1 MQLNQ
6 QFQEIAEK
14 YKQDNEKFEVYS
26 YVFKY
31 VETDEEFYYYILY
44 KKYQQGKGNM
54 VLSSKRGLI
63 DKQEAVKIAYFFL
76 THNGTAIAANHVINK
91 IRKRSKEYVEELM
104 ELLLKNRHLLK
115 PLQGSIDIVI
125 DILTL
130 QAKNTER
137 INQIYQELLQLD
149 QGIHTG
155 TKVLTKELWQKGR
168 NLIKD
173 YDALV
178 YSEVKQVI
186 YNIPEAEK
194 IMSYLNERSHFSF
207 IDRFKAR
214 KILRKMERLYGAE
227 AKQDLLNSLEGFE
240 KDFQG
245 NFFTKTRG
253 ELSTD
258 EYVQFIHQMAE
269 YEYKK
274 NLLEICRNP

>member
-76 THNGTAIAANHVINK
+76 THNGTAKAANHVINK
-91 IRKRSKEYVEELM
+91 NRKRSKEYVEELI

-115 PLQGSIDIVI
+115 PLQSSIDIVI

-137 INQIYQELLQLD
+137 INQIYQDLLELD
-149 QGIHTG
+149 QRIHTG
-155 TKVLTKELWQKGR
+155 TKVLTEKLWQKGR

-178 YSEVKQVI
+178 YSEVKEVI
-186 YNIPEAEK
+186 NNIPEAEK

-207 IDRFKAR
+207 IDGFKAR

-227 AKQDLLNSLEGFE
+227 AKQDLQNSLEGFE

>member
-1 MQLNQ
+1 M
-6 QFQEIAEK
+6 
-14 YKQDNEKFEVYS
+14 
-26 YVFKY
+26 
-31 VETDEEFYYYILY
+31 
-44 KKYQQGKGNM
+44 
-54 VLSSKRGLI
+54 
-63 DKQEAVKIAYFFL
+63 
-76 THNGTAIAANHVINK
+76 
-91 IRKRSKEYVEELM
+91 EELM

-115 PLQGSIDIVI
+115 PLQSSIDIVI

-137 INQIYQELLQLD
+137 INQIYQDLLELD
-149 QGIHTG
+149 QRIHTG
-155 TKVLTKELWQKGR
+155 TKVLTEKLWQKGR

-207 IDRFKAR
+207 IDGFKAR

-227 AKQDLLNSLEGFE
+227 AKQDLQNSLEGFE

>member
-6 QFQEIAEK
+6 QFLEIVEK

-44 KKYQQGKGNM
+44 KKYRQGKGNM
-54 VLSSKRGLI
+54 VLSSIRGLI

-76 THNGTAIAANHVINK
+76 THNGTANAAIHVINK
-91 IRKRSKEYVEELM
+91 NRKRSKEYVEELM

-115 PLQGSIDIVI
+115 PLQSSIDIVI

-137 INQIYQELLQLD
+137 INQIYQDLLELD
-149 QGIHTG
+149 QRIHTG
-155 TKVLTKELWQKGR
+155 TKVLTEKLWQKGR

-207 IDRFKAR
+207 IDGFKAR

-227 AKQDLLNSLEGFE
+227 AKQDLQNSLEGFE

>member
-76 THNGTAIAANHVINK
+76 THNGTAKAANHVINK
-91 IRKRSKEYVEELM
+91 NRKRSKEYVEELI

-137 INQIYQELLQLD
+137 INQIYQELLELD

-168 NLIKD
+168 NLMKD
-173 YDALV
+173 FDALV
-178 YSEVKQVI
+178 YSEVKEVI
-186 YNIPEAEK
+186 NNIPEAEK
-194 IMSYLNERSHFSF
+194 IMSYLNERRHFSF

-214 KILRKMERLYGAE
+214 KIAGKMEKLYGAE

>member
-6 QFQEIAEK
+6 QFLEIAEK

-76 THNGTAIAANHVINK
+76 THNGTAKAANHVINK
-91 IRKRSKEYVEELM
+91 NRKRSKEYVEELI

-115 PLQGSIDIVI
+115 PLQSSIDIVI

-137 INQIYQELLQLD
+137 INQIYQDLLELD
-149 QGIHTG
+149 QRIHTG
-155 TKVLTKELWQKGR
+155 TKVLTEKLWQKGR

-178 YSEVKQVI
+178 YSEVKEVI
-186 YNIPEAEK
+186 NNIPEAEK

-207 IDRFKAR
+207 IDGFKAR

-227 AKQDLLNSLEGFE
+227 AKQDLQNSLEGFE

>member
-14 YKQDNEKFEVYS
+14 YKRENEKYEVYP

-31 VETDEEFYYYILY
+31 TETDEEFYYYILY
-44 KKYQQGKGNM
+44 KKYQEGKGM
-54 VLSSKRGLI
+54 LVLSSNRGLLN
-63 DKQEAVKIAYFFL
+63 KQEGVEIAYFFL

-91 IRKRSKEYVEELM
+91 IGKRSKEYVEELM
-104 ELLLKNRHLLK
+104 ELLLKNEQLLK
-115 PLQGSIDIVI
+115 PLQSSLNIII

-130 QAKNTER
+130 QANNTDR
-137 INQIYQELLQLD
+137 ISQIYQKILELD

-155 TKVLTKELWQKGR
+155 TKVLTKKLWQKGR
-168 NLIKD
+168 NLIRD

-178 YSEVKQVI
+178 YSEVKEVI
-186 YNIPEAEK
+186 NNIPEAEK
-194 IMSYLNERSHFSF
+194 IISYLNEGRHFSLVN
-207 IDRFKAR
+207 RFKAR
-214 KILRKMERLYGAE
+214 KIARKMEKLYGAE

-269 YEYKK
+269 NDYKR
-274 NLLEICRNP
+274 NLLRDCRNP

>member
-6 QFQEIAEK
+6 QFLEIVEK

-44 KKYQQGKGNM
+44 KKYRQGKGNM
-54 VLSSKRGLI
+54 VLSSIRGLI

-76 THNGTAIAANHVINK
+76 THNGTANAANHVINK
-91 IRKRSKEYVEELM
+91 NRKRSKEYVEELM

-115 PLQGSIDIVI
+115 PLQSSIDIVI

-137 INQIYQELLQLD
+137 INQIYQDLLELD
-149 QGIHTG
+149 QRIHTG

-168 NLIKD
+168 NLMKD
-173 YDALV
+173 FDALV
-178 YSEVKQVI
+178 YSEVKEVI
-186 YNIPEAEK
+186 NNIPEAEK
-194 IMSYLNERSHFSF
+194 IMSYLNERRHFSF

-214 KILRKMERLYGAE
+214 KIAGKMEKLYGAE
-227 AKQDLLNSLEGFE
+227 AKQDLLKSLEGFE